1 MTLLGTLSAPPTRI
15 LVVGDA
21 VYASAYDRAAAENP
35 RAGEV
40 GNGGVFR
47 FRDGGVERI
56 SAWPHARLAA
66 VDDDFVWYWAG
77 SLRRTPVHGGDEYR
91 VAMNIWDIAFDREL
105 AYLLAQGC
113 VFAIP
118 RRGPLIGSDAET
130 TDVLHAD
137 VAQVEVDDAYIVT
150 IENEPE
156 DRPGFR
162 VVKRPKK
169 GGAPVEIARESRSA
183 RTFGLRDGIAVVA
196 QKGGPMLV
204 LSVDGDAREEVR
216 GTEGVEHFVV
226 DGPFLY
232 WPSPEATSRPVLH
245 RRSLYEAG
253 APAERL
259 CELPIGSSPS
269 LVFDVAGG
277 MVAWRESLS
286 TPHRDETHRIHGLR
300 LNPQP
305 PESR

>member
-1 MTLLGTLSAPPTRI
+1 MTLLGTLAAPPTRI

-21 VYASAYDRAAAENP
+21 VYASAYDRASAENP
-35 RAGEV
+35 RDGEL

-47 FRDGGVERI
+47 FRAGEVERI

-77 SLRRTPVHGGDEYR
+77 SLRRTPVHGGDEVR
-91 VAMNIWDIAFDREL
+91 VGMNIWDIAFDDEL

-137 VAQVEVDDAYIVT
+137 VAQVAVDDTYVVT
-150 IENEPE
+150 IENEPD

-162 VVKRPKK
+162 VVKRFKR
-169 GGAPVEIARESRSA
+169 GGAPIEIARESCSA
-183 RTFGLRDGIAVVA
+183 RTFALRDGIAVVA
-196 QKGGPMLV
+196 QQDGPMLMI
-204 LSVDGDAREEVR
+204 SVDGDTRGEVR
-216 GTEGVEHFVV
+216 STEGVDHFVI

-232 WPSPEATSRPVLH
+232 WASADATSRCVLH
-245 RRSLYEAG
+245 RRALHDAD
-253 APAERL
+253 APNERI
-259 CELPIGSSPS
+259 CELALGASPS
-269 LVFDVAGG
+269 VVFDVAGG
-277 MVAWRESLS
+277 VVAWRESLA
-286 TPHRDETHRIHGLR
+286 TPHRDETHRIHALGVAT
-300 LNPQP
+300 
-305 PESR
+305 